1 MTVPTDPPPL
11 PPALQAEAP
20 TTKLLFVWLGPQ
32 GTVSYTVRE
41 LAELL
46 SLSTGSVQ
54 TALTHLR
61 QLGLIEDLKLASGNA
76 PGRYRVRER

>member
-1 MTVPTDPPPL
+1 MTVLTDPPPL
-11 PPALQAEAP
+11 PPALQTEAP

-46 SLSTGSVQ
+46 GVTPTSVQ
-54 TALTHLR
+54 TALTRLR
-61 QLGLIEDLKLASGNA
+61 EMGLLEDVKLARGSA
-76 PGRYRVRER
+76 PGRYRIKG